1 MEERDN
7 KMLEFMI
14 TVLLADYDMMGLI
27 TYDNRPAD
35 EYAPEARTILRYL
48 EKEDYEVK
56 LDILA
61 EEIQYIF
68 EVWFDVRPS
77 IRPCILIADEI
88 KKMI

>member
-1 MEERDN
+1 MDERDN

-27 TYDNRPAD
+27 TYDNRTAD

-48 EKEDYEVK
+48 EKENYEVK

-61 EEIQYIF
+61 KRIQYIF
-68 EVWFDVRPS
+68 TCWFDIQPS
-77 IRPCILIADEI
+77 IVPCILIADEI